1 MPTNA
6 DRRKT
11 LFELVPEGM
20 PVTRAWLAAQD
31 SAFDRHGVD
40 NLVKSGLLFSI
51 APGVYTRPATR
62 LTWQGLVSALQ
73 NVLRTDLTVGGL
85 SALELHG
92 FAHYLPLSS
101 RRTIHLYG
109 KDNLPKWLNTVV
121 RDTQFVRHLPLPGLG
136 STGLV
141 NQEYDTAGGSFHTF
155 EDPGPYESRW
165 PFTMS
170 SPERAF
176 LELLADIP
184 DGISFAHADE
194 LLQGMTSL
202 SPRRLTA
209 LLEKCQS
216 VKVRRLFYWLTERHA
231 HAWAKKLPNANSL
244 DELGLGSGKRV
255 LAKGGK
261 LDAKYLITVPED
273 MWTPPTR
280 TTGA

>member
-20 PVTRAWLAAQD
+20 PVTRAWLAGQD
-31 SAFDRHGVD
+31 SGFDRHGVD
-40 NLVKSGLLFSI
+40 NLVKSGLLVSV

-73 NVLRTDLTVGGL
+73 NVLRSDLTVGGL

-136 STGLV
+136 STGLI
-141 NQEYDTAGGSFHTF
+141 NQEYDTAGGSFHAF
-155 EDPGPYESRW
+155 EDPGPYEGRW

-184 DGISFAHADE
+184 GGISFAHADE

-216 VKVRRLFYWLTERHA
+216 VKVRRLFYWLTERHT
-231 HAWAKKLPNANSL
+231 HAWAKKLPPPDNL
-244 DELGLGSGKRV
+244 DELGLGSGKRE

>member
-20 PVTRAWLAAQD
+20 PVTRAWLARQD
-31 SAFDRHGVD
+31 SAFDRHAVD
-40 NLVKSGLLFSI
+40 NLVKSGLLVSV
-51 APGVYTRPATR
+51 APGLYTKPATR
-62 LTWQGLVSALQ
+62 LTWQGVVSALQ
-73 NVLRTDLTVGGL
+73 NVIRADLAVGGL

-101 RRTIHLYG
+101 RNKIHLYG
-109 KDNLPKWLNTVV
+109 KDNLPKWLNTAV

-141 NQEYDTAGGSFHTF
+141 NQEYNTEDGRFYDF

-184 DGISFAHADE
+184 GGISFAHADE
-194 LLQGMTSL
+194 LLQGMTNL
-202 SPRRLTA
+202 SPRRLTS

-231 HAWAKKLPNANSL
+231 HAWVKKLPTPESL
-244 DELGLGSGKRV
+244 DQLGLGSGKRV